1 MGGDRAKEVK
11 EKSKEEEDSLIWGIC
26 SCSGDGYPSCSLVN
40 RRGEQGNKTREMG
53 SVSAEA
59 SGQRFHDG
67 ALVCL
72 SARLSEHWTLS
83 DQNASMSI
91 CAYMSC
97 MCEHQLLHVQ
107 ALAMSISK

>member
-1 MGGDRAKEVK
+1 MGHLQLLRRWIPSFEETGRAGLGGKRE
-11 EKSKEEEDSLIWGIC
+11 I
-26 SCSGDGYPSCSLVN
+26 
-40 RRGEQGNKTREMG
+40 RRERWDLYQ
-53 SVSAEA
+53 AEA

-83 DQNASMSI
+83 DQNASTVHLYLPACM
-91 CAYMSC
+91 YMYC

-107 ALAMSISK
+107 ALATKCLFPNT